1 MSLYDPHP
9 KSARRSAQ
17 AWVPSHITGFFA
29 AHRKDKPMLSGSIGC
44 GLCLSLGAT
53 TTVTAI
59 AAPAGSSN
67 PNHEISDHEISDHE
81 ISDHEISD
89 RNVSNHEI
97 LLNGEPSIAP
107 VSRFVASKL
116 AVGPVQVKTD
126 LQMPFG
132 SGFGASG
139 SGALGAAYALN
150 SLFCLGMTADQ
161 AAAVAHEA
169 EVTFRTG
176 LGDVIAQN
184 TGGLVVRLL
193 PGAPGIG
200 RIDRI
205 PVPPLPI
212 SFVVRGPIS
221 TSSVLSDERAMKAVN
236 AAGEAALKE
245 LLKRPT
251 FRNFMQLSRR
261 FTVQS
266 GLASDWAMQAIEAV
280 EAAGGLA
287 SMIMLGD
294 AVFAWGGEGNCN
306 CDCARV
312 LKDFGLVH
320 TTTVSQRGAN
330 LD

>member
-1 MSLYDPHP
+1 MNKPL
-9 KSARRSAQ
+9 KCAR

-29 AHRKDKPMLSGSIGC
+29 AHRKAEPHLSGSIGC

-59 AAPAGSSN
+59 AATSAAIDAGEGGAMDGGDSQ
-67 PNHEISDHEISDHE
+67 
-81 ISDHEISD
+81 
-89 RNVSNHEI
+89 I
-97 LLNGEPSIAP
+97 LLNGRASTAP
-107 VSRFVASKL
+107 VSRFVVEKL
-116 AVGPVQVKTD
+116 ASAPVRVETK

-132 SGFGASG
+132 AGFGASG
-139 SGALGAAYALN
+139 AGALGCAYALN
-150 SLFCLGMTADQ
+150 SYLDLGLTADQ
-161 AAAVAHEA
+161 AASVAHQA
-169 EVTFRTG
+169 EVVNRTG

-184 TGGLVVRLL
+184 AGGLVVRLQA
-193 PGAPGIG
+193 GAPGTG

-212 SFVVRGPIS
+212 CFVVRGPIS
-221 TSSVLSDERAMKAVN
+221 TREVLSDEKTMKAVN
-236 AAGEAALKE
+236 SAGEAALKE

-251 FRNFMQLSRR
+251 FARFMHLSRR

-280 EAAGGLA
+280 EAVGGMA

-294 AVFAWGGEGNCN
+294 AVFAWGGG
-306 CDCARV
+306 CAKA
-312 LKDFGLVH
+312 LHSFGEVH
-320 TTTVSQRGAN
+320 TANISQRGAN